1 MICACVHMSVY
12 ISVCVHFSI
21 PPPPS
26 VDVDALVQ
34 LVGAGDKCVKHHL
47 QMLRPHLADLQDLLM
62 VHLLLTAVVQ
72 GDLQNDKNTS
82 RCSGTILNN

>member
-1 MICACVHMSVY
+1 MSVY

-62 VHLLLTAVVQ
+62 VHLLLAAVVQ
-72 GDLQNDKNTS
+72 GDLHNDNKNTL
-82 RCSGTILNN
+82 RCSGTYTQ